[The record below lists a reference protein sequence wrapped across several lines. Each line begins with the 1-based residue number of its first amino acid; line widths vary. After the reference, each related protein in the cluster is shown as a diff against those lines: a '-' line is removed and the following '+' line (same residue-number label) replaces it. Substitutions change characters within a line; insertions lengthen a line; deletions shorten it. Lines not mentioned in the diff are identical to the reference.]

1 MIDSSQNDAT
11 QLNNE
16 EVNDS
21 AQTPVPTESAT
32 IDEPKGV

>member
-11 QLNNE
+11 QLNKK

-21 AQTPVPTESAT
+21 AQTPVLTESAT
-32 IDEPKGV
+32 SDEPKGV